1 MRAFV
6 DPDLCIGCGFCAG
19 NAPEVFEIQDE
30 GRAAAITDTTEENF
44 DLVQACIDGCP
55 VAAIRDEE

>member
-6 DPDLCIGCGFCAG
+6 DPDLCISCGFCAG
-19 NAPEVFEIQDE
+19 NAPEVFEIGDE
-30 GRAAAITDTTEENF
+30 GKAAAIADTTEENI